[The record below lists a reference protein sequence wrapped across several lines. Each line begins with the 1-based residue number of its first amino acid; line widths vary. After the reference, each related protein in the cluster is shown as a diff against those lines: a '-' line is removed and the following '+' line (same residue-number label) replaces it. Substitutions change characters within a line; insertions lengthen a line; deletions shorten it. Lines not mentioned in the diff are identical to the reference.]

1 MGGCTATWVTMGV
14 RKLFPG
20 LTDGG
25 DGPTDS
31 PETHVECRDC
41 GRNLTADADGCPDCG
56 GDVAVYEL

>member
-1 MGGCTATWVTMGV
+1 MGV